1 MDSFP
6 EKITWMNIVD
16 IWQKCLKQY
25 YQSAIS
31 TRWSIHCSWDQFFI
45 KFSSTVFHLKRLH
58 YNTQP
63 RQWNNVRESRFC
75 KTAET
80 FMISPTLSWFQHLVL
95 LSFEACFAPENSSP
109 CCPLNL
115 VARRWAGVTEGK
127 TMVSAAERC
136 LTSTREPS
144 MRHVLSYPSEH
155 VARVERML
163 LLVDMTEPLQPQTW
177 PVCSTAACS
186 VSCRCWGMVESSPA
200 ASTKPTS
207 KHPAPSAGC
216 RVPCRWT
223 FCPFT
228 QNAIRK

>member
-127 TMVSAAERC
+127 PMVSAAERC

-155 VARVERML
+155 VARVGKHAAAGSHGRAIAAPDLTCLQHSSL
-163 LLVDMTEPLQPQTW
+163 LSFLQVLGNGRIQPR
-177 PVCSTAACS
+177 S
-186 VSCRCWGMVESSPA
+186 
-200 ASTKPTS
+200 
-207 KHPAPSAGC
+207 
-216 RVPCRWT
+216 
-223 FCPFT
+223 F
-228 QNAIRK
+228 N